1 MTDLI
6 SGRETLDEVN
16 FIVFCGGFSNSD
28 VLGSA
33 KGWAGGFLFNP
44 KAKAALD
51 RFYQYRDRRDCQ
63 IRLLQERVK
72 NLMKQNLMSRSF
84 GQMILYEL
92 KQIH

>member
-1 MTDLI
+1 MKPTKQRRAELAAI
-6 SGRETLDEVN
+6 RQ
-16 FIVFCGGFSNSD
+16 D
-28 VLGSA
+28 VLQNLKKIYSMA
-33 KGWAGGFLFNP
+33 EIADLLKEILHHP
-44 KAKAALD
+44 DRALD